1 VNVSHQEGTVQFTV
15 VGGPAAEFVA
25 ATHDPS
31 LVVLSVAISIL
42 GGWAATELAERIRDT
57 RGVAWLP
64 WLAGAAIVDGI
75 GTWSMHYTAMLALR
89 LPGGLYFD
97 WRLVLL
103 SYLVGAAG
111 SAAALAVLRHDHGS
125 RRRAIAAG
133 VLVGGVGISGVH
145 YSSMAAI
152 VGPSVRHHYSPAMVV
167 LSIAVA
173 ISIGTTAAFLLLR
186 SLAATPGRR
195 TFYTTVTWLVRGMA
209 NPAMHYTAMAGVAFS
224 SRAVRLPERAVS
236 IAAIGV
242 IGISVVPLTVF
253 VVALL
258 TSFIDRLR
266 KERAVLDKL
275 FDQTPESV
283 VVTRE
288 DGKVVRINREFT
300 RLFGYSPQEAI
311 GRQLDDLIA
320 AAGDADAEHAPSAQG
335 RTPIDGWRRPKD
347 GRRIRVGGVRVQVP
361 MPSGRTEQY
370 TLMRDITEQTRA
382 EQALR
387 LFPRRLIETQEAEKQ
402 RIARELHD
410 EVGQMLTG
418 VGMLLGVTDAIPPEA
433 QGRIAEARGVLR
445 DLTERVRSMSLDLR
459 PAMLEDFG
467 LVRALHVL
475 FPRYERQ
482 TGIRVLFDDG
492 GLEGRRFRPEIEI
505 TAYRIVQE
513 ALTNVA
519 RHAQVQEASVQLSLG
534 SGSLR
539 VVVEDRGAGFDLRRP
554 STGTVGLAGMRER
567 AAAVGG
573 ELTLA
578 PAPGSGTRIVATLPL
593 QPSGGAAAE
602 PLELDPS

>member
-1 VNVSHQEGTVQFTV
+1 MQLV
-15 VGGPAAEFVA
+15 VVDRPPVELA
-25 ATHDPS
+25 ATHDPA
-31 LVVLSVAISIL
+31 LVVLSVGISIL
-42 GGWAATELAERIRDT
+42 GGWAAMELAGRMRDT
-57 RGVAWLP
+57 RGRAWLP

-75 GTWSMHYTAMLALR
+75 GTWSMHYTAMLALQ
-89 LPGGLYFD
+89 LPGGFYFD

-111 SAAALAVLRHDHGS
+111 SAAALAVVRHEHSS
-125 RRRAIAAG
+125 RGRAIAAG
-133 VLVGGVGISGVH
+133 VLLGGVAISGLH
-145 YSSMAAI
+145 YTAMAAI
-152 VGPSVRHHYSPAMVV
+152 VGPSVRHYHSPAMVV
-167 LSIAVA
+167 LSIAAA
-173 ISIGTTAAFLLLR
+173 ISIGSMAAFLLRR
-186 SLAATPGRR
+186 SLAVKPDGPSLRTPA
-195 TFYTTVTWLVRGMA
+195 TWLVRGMA

-224 SRAVRLPERAVS
+224 SPAVRLPEHAVS
-236 IAAIGV
+236 MGAIGV
-242 IGISVVPLTVF
+242 IGISVVPVTVL

-258 TSFIDRLR
+258 TAFIDRLR

-275 FDQTPESV
+275 FDQTPECV
-283 VVTRE
+283 VVTRD
-288 DGKVVRINREFT
+288 DGKVVRVNREFT
-300 RLFGYSPQEAI
+300 RLFGYSPQEAL
-311 GRQLDDLIA
+311 GRPLDDLIA
-320 AAGDADAEHAPSAQG
+320 AGDAGAEHAPSAQG
-335 RTPIDGWRRPKD
+335 RTPIDGWRRRKD

-361 MPSGRTEQY
+361 MPSGETEQY
-370 TLMRDITEQTRA
+370 SLMRDVTEQTRA

-418 VGMLLGVTDAIPPEA
+418 VGMLLGTTDAVPVEA

-445 DLTERVRSMSLDLR
+445 DLTDRVRSMSLDLR

-467 LVRALHVL
+467 LVRALRVL

-482 TGIRVLFDDG
+482 TGIHVLFDDA

-519 RHAQVQEASVQLSLG
+519 RHAQVQEASVQLDLG
-534 SGSLR
+534 DGSLR
-539 VVVEDRGAGFDLRRP
+539 VAVEDHGTGFDLGHP
-554 STGTVGLAGMRER
+554 LTDTVGLAGMRER

-578 PAPGSGTRIVATLPL
+578 PAPGSGTRVVATLPL
-593 QPSGGAAAE
+593 QPSGGAATE
-602 PLELDPS
+602 PLEPDPS

>member
-1 VNVSHQEGTVQFTV
+1 MHLTVVDGPPVQF
-15 VGGPAAEFVA
+15 A
-25 ATHDPS
+25 ATHDPA
-31 LVVLSVAISIL
+31 LVMVSVAISIL
-42 GGWAATELAERIRDT
+42 GGWAATGLAERIRDT
-57 RGVAWLP
+57 RGRAWLP
-64 WLAGAAIVDGI
+64 WVAGAAIVDGI

-89 LPGGLYFD
+89 MPGGLYFD

-103 SYLVGAAG
+103 SYLVGTAG
-111 SAAALAVLRHDHGS
+111 SAAALAVLRHEHDS
-125 RRRAIAAG
+125 RGRAIAAG
-133 VLVGGVGISGVH
+133 VLLGVVAISGLH
-145 YSSMAAI
+145 YTSMSAI
-152 VGPSVRHHYSPAMVV
+152 VGPSMRHDHSPAMVI
-167 LSIAVA
+167 LSIAA
-173 ISIGTTAAFLLLR
+173 ATSIGSMAAFLLRR
-186 SLAATPGRR
+186 SLAVKPGGPSFRTP
-195 TFYTTVTWLVRGMA
+195 VTWLVRGMA

-224 SRAVRLPERAVS
+224 SRAARLPDHAVS
-236 IAAIGV
+236 IGAIGV
-242 IGISVVPLTVF
+242 IGISVVPVTVL

-266 KERAVLDKL
+266 KERAVLEKL

-288 DGKVVRINREFT
+288 DGKVVRVNREFT

-320 AAGDADAEHAPSAQG
+320 AAGDTGAELAPSAQG
-335 RTPIDGWRRPKD
+335 RTPIDGWMRRKD
-347 GRRIRVGGVRVQVP
+347 GRRIRVAGVRVQVP
-361 MPSGRTEQY
+361 MPSGETEQY
-370 TLMRDITEQTRA
+370 TLMRDVTEQTRA

-418 VGMLLGVTDAIPPEA
+418 VGMLLGTTEAIPVEA

-445 DLTERVRSMSLDLR
+445 DLTDRVRSMSLDLR

-467 LVRALHVL
+467 LVRALRVL

-482 TGIRVLFDDG
+482 TGIHVLFDDG

-519 RHAQVQEASVQLSLG
+519 RHAQVEEASVQLSLG
-534 SGSLR
+534 AGSLR
-539 VVVEDRGAGFDLRRP
+539 VAVEDRGTGFDLRRP
-554 STGTVGLAGMRER
+554 LTDTVGLAGMRER

-578 PAPGSGTRIVATLPL
+578 PAPGSGTRVVATLPL
-593 QPSGGAAAE
+593 QPSGGAATE
-602 PLELDPS
+602 PLEQDPS